1 MDNNLQDNSFNKSN
15 KKRSNYLDK
24 TCNNIR
30 YCYLQGPTGPIGPQG
45 IQGLRGEQGEKGDTG
60 NQGPTGPQGPRG
72 ENGPTTIT
80 VGKTETGDFGT
91 EAVVTNVGTN
101 KDVILD
107 FKIPRG
113 TPGEKGEQ
121 GEQGPIGPRGLP
133 GEIGRSEVITINGTE
148 TINPDEEASV
158 QDDQEGLIHHLTFY
172 IPKGEKGEQG
182 TPGEKGEQGP
192 RGLPGEIGRSEGI
205 SIDGTE
211 TISPGDDA
219 QVLDD
224 FENLVHHLT
233 FYIPKGEKGEQ
244 GLRGPKGD
252 PNGIEAY
259 GTRYSNST
267 QRFTVTAN
275 TDTIIPLEETGPAVF
290 AIYNSSYAIGII
302 RYGTYRIDYFLNITS
317 SVDTNYTVTLKVSGT
332 KMLASDIKG
341 QAKANTITAVNGHI
355 LAGLREDDEITLN
368 ITTDQNTELIFDG
381 TTTAKLTVMKLD

>member
-1 MDNNLQDNSFNKSN
+1 MNDNRKKCFFSEDNEKALNEH
-15 KKRSNYLDK
+15 LD
-24 TCNNIR
+24 NIKF
-30 YCYLQGPTGPIGPQG
+30 CYVQGPTGPIGPQG
-45 IQGLRGEQGEKGDTG
+45 IQGLRGERGEKGDIG
-60 NQGPTGPQGPRG
+60 NPGPTGPEGPRG
-72 ENGPTTIT
+72 ESGPTTIT
-80 VGKTETGDFGT
+80 VGKTETGDVGT

-101 KDVILD
+101 QDVVLD

-133 GEIGRSEVITINGTE
+133 GEIGRSEIITIDATE
-148 TINPDEEASV
+148 TINPGEEASV

-172 IPKGEKGEQG
+172 IPKGEKGDQG
-182 TPGEKGEQGP
+182 TPGEQGP
-192 RGLPGEIGRSEGI
+192 RGLPGEIGKSEAI

-211 TISPGDDA
+211 TISPGNDA

-233 FYIPKGEKGEQ
+233 FYIPKGEQGEQ
-244 GLRGPKGD
+244 GLQGPKGD

-259 GTRYSNST
+259 GTRYSNSN

-275 TDTIIPLEETGPAVF
+275 TDTIIPLEETGPAIF

-355 LAGLREDDEITLN
+355 LAGLTENDEITLN

-381 TTTAKLTVMKLD
+381 TTTAKLTIMKLD